1 MMTDVAVVGGGVS
14 GLATAYDL
22 MRRRHKVAVL
32 ERQISAGG
40 KAVSERIDGFLMEHG
55 PTTLDGRAEAAIAL
69 SRDAGLDDLRCEM
82 GAGVRYRYLVRD
94 GSLCR
99 IPIHPAGFLT
109 APYLSLGARLRFMS
123 EVLIPPHRCGEDETV
138 AEFCGRRFGSEFVDR
153 VIDPL
158 IGGLYTGRAG
168 ELSMAAV
175 FPAIVKMVEE
185 HGSVTRAA
193 LRSRLSGRKMP
204 GRRIFTW
211 RDGIGTLP
219 ARLAEKLGPAV
230 TTGVAVR
237 RIRQL
242 ADGFRLETGRGDAL
256 TARAVVLATQPHVA
270 ASLLDRLDSDG
281 AQAAGSIAMPPLAVV
296 FLGYRR
302 DRVEHPL
309 DGMGY
314 LTPAREG
321 RALTGTIFSSTVFPG
336 RAPDGHV
343 ALTAYIGGSRAPELA
358 RQAPEELVA
367 LAAAELRELV
377 GARGTPAV
385 ARVRQWALGLP
396 QYRVGHRRAVE
407 TLMESERR
415 HPGLFLTGNYLAGPS
430 VAACLGEAL
439 KTAARVETFLLDRRS
454 EILPAVEAR
463 SGTFN

>member
-22 MRRRHKVAVL
+22 TRRGHKVAVL
-32 ERQISAGG
+32 ERQVYAGG

-55 PTTLDGRAEAAIAL
+55 PTTLDGRSAAAVEL
-69 SRDAGLDDLRCEM
+69 SRDAGLDPLRCEM
-82 GAGVRYRYLVRD
+82 SSGVRYRYLVRD
-94 GSLCR
+94 GNLCR
-99 IPIHPAGFLT
+99 IPIHPAGFIT

-123 EVLIPPHRCGEDETV
+123 EVLVPPHSCGEDETV

-158 IGGLYTGRAG
+158 VGGLYAGRAG
-168 ELSMAAV
+168 ELSMKAV
-175 FPAIVKMVEE
+175 FPAIVQMVEE
-185 HGSVTRAA
+185 HGSITRGVF
-193 LRSRLSGRKMP
+193 RSRLAGRKMP

-219 ARLAEKLGPAV
+219 NRLAEKLGPAIA
-230 TTGVAVR
+230 TGVAVR
-237 RIRQL
+237 RIRPL
-242 ADGFRLETGRGDAL
+242 AGGFRLETGRGDVL

-270 ASLLDRLDSDG
+270 ASLLDGFDADG
-281 AQAAGSIAMPPLAVV
+281 AQAAGSIVMPPLAVV

-302 DRVEHPL
+302 DQVEHPL

-314 LTPAREG
+314 LTPASER
-321 RALTGTIFSSTVFPG
+321 RALTGAIFSSTVFPG
-336 RAPDGHV
+336 RAPNGYV
-343 ALTAYIGGSRAPELA
+343 ALTAYIGGSRAPDLA
-358 RQAPEELVA
+358 RRTPEELVA
-367 LAAAELRELV
+367 LAADEFRELA
-377 GARGTPAV
+377 GAHGMPVV

-396 QYRVGHRRAVE
+396 QYRIGHRRTVE
-407 TLMESERR
+407 TLMETERR
-415 HPGLFLTGNYLAGPS
+415 RPGLFLTGNYLAGPS

-439 KTAARVETFLLDRRS
+439 KTSARVETFLLDRLH
-454 EILPAVEAR
+454 ETALPLEAR